1 MKKNR
6 KQVRE
11 DHNEGKAK
19 VLGVTLAHSSS
30 FLKVVF
36 GCLDSEF

>member
-11 DHNEGKAK
+11 DHNEGKTK
-19 VLGVTLAHSSS
+19 VLGVTLAHS
-30 FLKVVF
+30 VGVF
-36 GCLDSEF
+36 